1 MPIEQKYKTPNWE
14 WIDVTAPTEEDLQF
28 LHERYHIN
36 YLLLEDTIDP
46 NHLPKY
52 EEVDQVKFFL
62 TRESTDLEKRTL
74 NNMSDIS
81 SKLGI
86 FLLPKLI
93 ITIHRTKSKSINEI
107 CAELNKEDLD
117 KVSRDLLT
125 LRLALKIIKTFD
137 DESSTLLEV
146 MDAMENEIFLKNT
159 NDSVQIRRLYKLK
172 RKSGLNTR
180 ILNISGEWISKFKT
194 LDLEDVQ
201 VMDLLDKQKDVIADF
216 DHLNAQTTNLIS
228 MFLAL
233 SDQKANQVMKL
244 LAIYSVY
251 FLPITF
257 IAGVYGMNF
266 DNMPEIHTKHG
277 YYYTLGVMAFIVI
290 ITFIYMRRKKWQG

>member
-1 MPIEQKYKTPNWE
+1 MPIEQKYKTDHWE
-14 WIDVTAPTEEDLQF
+14 WIDVTAPTDEDLQF

-52 EEVDQVKFFL
+52 EEVGDVKFFL
-62 TRESTDLEKRTL
+62 ARESTDLERRTL
-74 NNMSDIS
+74 NNISDIS

-93 ITIHRTKSKSINEI
+93 ITTHRTKSKSIQEVCEEFKREKPDNF
-107 CAELNKEDLD
+107 
-117 KVSRDLLT
+117 SRD
-125 LRLALKIIKTFD
+125 RLALKLALRVIKTFD
-137 DESSTLLEV
+137 DESQNLLEV
-146 MDAMENEIFLKNT
+146 MDAIENEIFLKNT
-159 NDSVQIRRLYKLK
+159 NHTNQIRRLYKLK
-172 RKSGLNTR
+172 RNSALNTR

-194 LDLEDVQ
+194 LDLEEVE

-216 DHLNAQTTNLIS
+216 DHVNAQTVNLIS

-244 LAIYSVY
+244 LAMYSVY

-257 IAGVYGMNF
+257 IAGIYGMNF
-266 DNMPEIHTKHG
+266 DIMPELHHKNG
-277 YYYTLGVMAFIVI
+277 YYYTLGLMALIVI

>member
-1 MPIEQKYKTPNWE
+1 MPIEQKYKSKHWE
-14 WIDVTAPTEEDLQF
+14 WIDVTAPMEEDLQF
-28 LHERYHIN
+28 LHQRYHIN

-52 EEVDQVKFFL
+52 EEVGDVKFFL

-74 NNMSDIS
+74 NTISDIS

-86 FLLPKLI
+86 FLLPNLI
-93 ITIHRTKSKSINEI
+93 ITTHRTKSKSINEL
-107 CAELNKEDLD
+107 CSELDKEDID
-117 KVSRDLLT
+117 TVKRDELA
-125 LRLALKIIKTFD
+125 LRLALKIMKSFD
-137 DESSTLLEV
+137 DESSNLLEIL
-146 MDAMENEIFLKNT
+146 DAMENEIFLKNT
-159 NDSVQIRRLYKLK
+159 NDSVQIRRLYKVK

-180 ILNISGEWISKFKT
+180 ILNMSGDWISKFKT

-201 VMDLLDKQKDVIADF
+201 VMDLLDKQKDVTADY

-228 MFLAL
+228 MFLAM

-257 IAGVYGMNF
+257 IAGIYGMNF
-266 DNMPEIHTKHG
+266 DNMPELHHKNG
-277 YYYTLGVMAFIVI
+277 YFFTLGLMFVIVTF
-290 ITFIYMRRKKWQG
+290 TFIYMRRKRW

>member
-1 MPIEQKYKTPNWE
+1 MPIEQKYKTAQWE
-14 WIDVTAPTEEDLQF
+14 WIDVTAPTDEDLRF

-46 NHLPKY
+46 NHLPKF
-52 EEVDQVKFFL
+52 EEVGDVKFFL
-62 TRESTDLEKRTL
+62 ARESTDLERRTV
-74 NNMSDIS
+74 NNISDIS

-93 ITIHRTKSKSINEI
+93 ITTHRSKSKSIYEV
-107 CAELNKEDLD
+107 CDELKKENPENI
-117 KVSRDLLT
+117 SRDHLA

-137 DESSTLLEV
+137 DESRNLLEI
-146 MDAMENEIFLKNT
+146 MDAIENEIFLKNT
-159 NDSVQIRRLYKLK
+159 NQSNQIRRLYKLK

-194 LDLEDVQ
+194 LNLEEVE

-216 DHLNAQTTNLIS
+216 DHVNAQTINLIS

-266 DNMPEIHTKHG
+266 DNMPELHHKNG
-277 YYYTLGVMAFIVI
+277 YYFILGLMVLIVV
-290 ITFIYMRRKKWQG
+290 ITFIYTRRKKW

>member
-1 MPIEQKYKTPNWE
+1 MPIEQKYKTAQWE
-14 WIDVTAPTEEDLQF
+14 WIDVTAPTDEDLRF

-46 NHLPKY
+46 NHLPKF
-52 EEVDQVKFFL
+52 EEVGDVKFFL
-62 TRESTDLEKRTL
+62 ARESTDLERRTL
-74 NNMSDIS
+74 NNISDIS

-93 ITIHRTKSKSINEI
+93 ITTHRSKRKSIYEV
-107 CAELNKEDLD
+107 CDELKKENPENI
-117 KVSRDLLT
+117 SRDHLA

-137 DESSTLLEV
+137 DESRNLLEI
-146 MDAMENEIFLKNT
+146 MDAIENEIFLKNT
-159 NDSVQIRRLYKLK
+159 NQSNQIRRLYKLK

-194 LDLEDVQ
+194 LDLEEVE

-216 DHLNAQTTNLIS
+216 DHVNAQTVNLIS

-266 DNMPEIHTKHG
+266 DNMPELHHKNG
-277 YYYTLGVMAFIVI
+277 YYFTLGLMVLIVV
-290 ITFIYMRRKKWQG
+290 ITFIYTRRKKW

>member
-1 MPIEQKYKTPNWE
+1 MPIEQKYKTAQWE
-14 WIDVTAPTEEDLQF
+14 WIDVTAPTDEDLRF

-46 NHLPKY
+46 NHLPKF
-52 EEVDQVKFFL
+52 EEVGDVKFFL
-62 TRESTDLEKRTL
+62 ARESTDLERRTV
-74 NNMSDIS
+74 NNISDIS

-93 ITIHRTKSKSINEI
+93 ITTHRSKSKSIYEV
-107 CAELNKEDLD
+107 CDELKKENPENI
-117 KVSRDLLT
+117 SRDHLA

-137 DESSTLLEV
+137 DESRNLLEI
-146 MDAMENEIFLKNT
+146 MDAIENEIFLKNT
-159 NDSVQIRRLYKLK
+159 NQSNQIRRLYKLK

-194 LDLEDVQ
+194 LDLEEVEA
-201 VMDLLDKQKDVIADF
+201 MDLLDKQKDVIADF
-216 DHLNAQTTNLIS
+216 DHVNAQTVNLIS

-266 DNMPEIHTKHG
+266 DNMPELHHKNG
-277 YYYTLGVMAFIVI
+277 YYFTLGLMVLIVV
-290 ITFIYMRRKKWQG
+290 ITFIYTRRKKW

>member
-1 MPIEQKYKTPNWE
+1 MPIEQKYKSKHWE
-14 WIDVTAPTEEDLQF
+14 WVDVTAPTEEDLQF
-28 LHERYHIN
+28 LHQRYHIN

-52 EEVDQVKFFL
+52 EEVGDVKFFL

-74 NNMSDIS
+74 NTISDIS

-93 ITIHRTKSKSINEI
+93 ITTHRTKSKSINEL
-107 CAELNKEDLD
+107 CSELDKEDID
-117 KVSRDLLT
+117 SVKIDDLA
-125 LRLALKIIKTFD
+125 LRLALKIMKSFD
-137 DESSTLLEV
+137 DESASLLEV

-180 ILNISGEWISKFKT
+180 ILNMSGEWISKFKT

-201 VMDLLDKQKDVIADF
+201 VMDLIDKQKDVIADF

-266 DNMPEIHTKHG
+266 DNMPELHHKHG
-277 YYYTLGVMAFIVI
+277 YFFTIGVMLTIVI
-290 ITFIYMRRKKWQG
+290 VTFIYMRRKRW

>member
-1 MPIEQKYKTPNWE
+1 MK
-14 WIDVTAPTEEDLQF
+14 
-28 LHERYHIN
+28 
-36 YLLLEDTIDP
+36 
-46 NHLPKY
+46 
-52 EEVDQVKFFL
+52 
-62 TRESTDLEKRTL
+62 
-74 NNMSDIS
+74 
-81 SKLGI
+81 
-86 FLLPKLI
+86 
-93 ITIHRTKSKSINEI
+93 
-107 CAELNKEDLD
+107 KENPENI
-117 KVSRDLLT
+117 SRDHLA

-137 DESSTLLEV
+137 DESRNLLEI
-146 MDAMENEIFLKNT
+146 MDAIENEIFLKNT
-159 NDSVQIRRLYKLK
+159 SQSNQIRRLYKLK

-194 LDLEDVQ
+194 LDLEEVE

-216 DHLNAQTTNLIS
+216 DHVNAQTVNLIS

-266 DNMPEIHTKHG
+266 DNMPELHHKNG
-277 YYYTLGVMAFIVI
+277 YYFTLGLMVLIVV
-290 ITFIYMRRKKWQG
+290 ITFIYTRRKKW

>member
-1 MPIEQKYKTPNWE
+1 MPIEQKYKTDHWE
-14 WIDVTAPTEEDLQF
+14 WIDVTAPTDEDLQF

-52 EEVDQVKFFL
+52 EEVGDVKFFL
-62 TRESTDLEKRTL
+62 ARESTDLERRTL
-74 NNMSDIS
+74 NNISDIS

-93 ITIHRTKSKSINEI
+93 ITTHRTKSKSIHEV
-107 CAELNKEDLD
+107 CEEFKKEKPDNF
-117 KVSRDLLT
+117 SRD
-125 LRLALKIIKTFD
+125 RLALKLALRVIKTFD
-137 DESSTLLEV
+137 DESQNLLEV
-146 MDAMENEIFLKNT
+146 MDAIENEIFLKNT
-159 NDSVQIRRLYKLK
+159 NHTNQIRRLYKLK

-180 ILNISGEWISKFKT
+180 ILNMSGEWISKFKT
-194 LDLEDVQ
+194 LDLEEVE

-216 DHLNAQTTNLIS
+216 DHVNAQTVNLIS

-244 LAIYSVY
+244 LAMYSVY

-257 IAGVYGMNF
+257 IAGIYGMNF
-266 DNMPEIHTKHG
+266 DIMPELHHKNG
-277 YYYTLGVMAFIVI
+277 YYYTLGLMALIVI
-290 ITFIYMRRKKWQG
+290 VTFIYMRRKKWQG

>member
-1 MPIEQKYKTPNWE
+1 MPIEQKYKTAQWE
-14 WIDVTAPTEEDLQF
+14 WIDVTAPTDEDLRF

-46 NHLPKY
+46 NHLPKF
-52 EEVDQVKFFL
+52 EEVGDVKFFL
-62 TRESTDLEKRTL
+62 ARESTDLERRTL
-74 NNMSDIS
+74 NNISDIS

-93 ITIHRTKSKSINEI
+93 ITTHRSKSKSIYEV
-107 CAELNKEDLD
+107 CDELKKENPENI
-117 KVSRDLLT
+117 SRDHLA

-137 DESSTLLEV
+137 DESRNLLEI
-146 MDAMENEIFLKNT
+146 MDAIENEIFLKNT
-159 NDSVQIRRLYKLK
+159 NQSNQIRRLYKLK

-194 LDLEDVQ
+194 LNLEEVE

-216 DHLNAQTTNLIS
+216 DHVNAQTINLIS

-266 DNMPEIHTKHG
+266 DNMPELHHKNG
-277 YYYTLGVMAFIVI
+277 YYFTLGLMVLIVV
-290 ITFIYMRRKKWQG
+290 ITFIYTRRKKW

>member
-1 MPIEQKYKTPNWE
+1 MPIEQKYKTAQWE
-14 WIDVTAPTEEDLQF
+14 WIDVTAPTDEDLRF

-46 NHLPKY
+46 NHLPKF
-52 EEVDQVKFFL
+52 EEVGDVKFFL
-62 TRESTDLEKRTL
+62 ARESTDLERRTL
-74 NNMSDIS
+74 NNISDIS

-93 ITIHRTKSKSINEI
+93 ITTHRSKSKSIYEV
-107 CAELNKEDLD
+107 CDELKKENPENI
-117 KVSRDLLT
+117 SRDHLALK
-125 LRLALKIIKTFD
+125 LALKIIKTFD
-137 DESSTLLEV
+137 DESRNLLEI
-146 MDAMENEIFLKNT
+146 MDAIENEIFLKNT
-159 NDSVQIRRLYKLK
+159 NQSNQIRRLYKLK

-194 LDLEDVQ
+194 LDLEEVE

-216 DHLNAQTTNLIS
+216 DHVNAQTVNLIS

-266 DNMPEIHTKHG
+266 DNMPELHHKNG
-277 YYYTLGVMAFIVI
+277 YYFTLGLMVLIVV
-290 ITFIYMRRKKWQG
+290 ITFIYTRRKKW

>member
-1 MPIEQKYKTPNWE
+1 MPIEQKYKTANWE

-52 EEVDQVKFFL
+52 EEVGNVKFFL
-62 TRESTDLEKRTL
+62 TRESTDLERRNL
-74 NNMSDIS
+74 NSISDIS

-93 ITIHRTKSKSINEI
+93 ITTHRVKSKSINEVFE
-107 CAELNKEDLD
+107 ELKKDHPEDI
-117 KVSRDLLT
+117 SRDRLA
-125 LRLALKIIKTFD
+125 LRLALKVMKTFD
-137 DESSTLLEV
+137 DESQTLLEV

-159 NDSVQIRRLYKLK
+159 NQTNQIRRLYKLK

-180 ILNISGEWISKFKT
+180 ILNISGEWISKFKN
-194 LDLEDVQ
+194 LELEEVE

-216 DHLNAQTTNLIS
+216 DHVNAQTVNLIS

-257 IAGVYGMNF
+257 IAGIYGMNF
-266 DNMPEIHTKHG
+266 DNMPELHHKHG
-277 YYYTLGVMAFIVI
+277 YFYTLGLMLLIVVC
-290 ITFIYMRRKKWQG
+290 TFIYTRRKKW

>member
-1 MPIEQKYKTPNWE
+1 MPIEQKYKTAQWE
-14 WIDVTAPTEEDLQF
+14 WIDVTAPTDEDLRF

-46 NHLPKY
+46 NHLPKF
-52 EEVDQVKFFL
+52 EEVGDVKFFL
-62 TRESTDLEKRTL
+62 ARESTDLERRTV
-74 NNMSDIS
+74 NNISDIS

-93 ITIHRTKSKSINEI
+93 ITTHRSKSKSIYEV
-107 CAELNKEDLD
+107 CDELKKENPENI
-117 KVSRDLLT
+117 SRDHLA

-137 DESSTLLEV
+137 DESRNLLEI
-146 MDAMENEIFLKNT
+146 MDAIENEIFLKNT
-159 NDSVQIRRLYKLK
+159 NQSNQIRRLYKLK

-194 LDLEDVQ
+194 LNLEEVE

-216 DHLNAQTTNLIS
+216 DHVNAQTINLIS

-266 DNMPEIHTKHG
+266 DNMPELHHKNG
-277 YYYTLGVMAFIVI
+277 YYFTLGLMVLIVV
-290 ITFIYMRRKKWQG
+290 ITFIYTRRKKW

>member
-1 MPIEQKYKTPNWE
+1 MPIEQKYKTAQWE
-14 WIDVTAPTEEDLQF
+14 WIDVTAPTDEDLRF

-46 NHLPKY
+46 NHLPKF
-52 EEVDQVKFFL
+52 EEVGDVKFFL
-62 TRESTDLEKRTL
+62 ARESTDLERRTL
-74 NNMSDIS
+74 NNISDIS

-93 ITIHRTKSKSINEI
+93 ITTHRLKSKSIYEV
-107 CAELNKEDLD
+107 CEELKKENPDTI
-117 KVSRDLLT
+117 SRDHLA

-137 DESSTLLEV
+137 DESRNLLEI
-146 MDAMENEIFLKNT
+146 MDAIENEIFLKNT
-159 NDSVQIRRLYKLK
+159 NQSNQIRRLYKLK

-194 LDLEDVQ
+194 LDLEEVE

-216 DHLNAQTTNLIS
+216 DHVNAQTVNLIS

-266 DNMPEIHTKHG
+266 DNMPELHHKNG
-277 YYYTLGVMAFIVI
+277 YYFTLGLMVLIVV
-290 ITFIYMRRKKWQG
+290 ITFIYTRRKKW

>member
-1 MPIEQKYKTPNWE
+1 MPIEKKYKTAQWE
-14 WIDVTAPTEEDLQF
+14 WIDVTAPTDEDLRF

-46 NHLPKY
+46 NHLPKF
-52 EEVDQVKFFL
+52 EEVGDVKFFL
-62 TRESTDLEKRTL
+62 ARESTDLERRTL
-74 NNMSDIS
+74 NNISDIS

-93 ITIHRTKSKSINEI
+93 ITTHRLKSKSIYEV
-107 CAELNKEDLD
+107 CEELKKENPDTI
-117 KVSRDLLT
+117 SRDHLA

-137 DESSTLLEV
+137 DESRNLLEI
-146 MDAMENEIFLKNT
+146 MDAIENEIFLKNT
-159 NDSVQIRRLYKLK
+159 NQSNQIRRLYKLK

-194 LDLEDVQ
+194 LNLEEVE

-216 DHLNAQTTNLIS
+216 DHVNAQTINLIS

-266 DNMPEIHTKHG
+266 DNMPELHHKNG
-277 YYYTLGVMAFIVI
+277 YYFTLGLMVLIVV
-290 ITFIYMRRKKWQG
+290 ITFIYTRRKKW

>member
-1 MPIEQKYKTPNWE
+1 MPIEQKYKTAQWE
-14 WIDVTAPTEEDLQF
+14 WIDVTAPTDEDLRF

-46 NHLPKY
+46 NHLPKF
-52 EEVDQVKFFL
+52 EEVGDVKFFL
-62 TRESTDLEKRTL
+62 ARESTDLERRTL
-74 NNMSDIS
+74 NNISDIS

-93 ITIHRTKSKSINEI
+93 ITTHRSKSKSIYEV
-107 CAELNKEDLD
+107 CDELKKENPENI
-117 KVSRDLLT
+117 SRDHLA

-137 DESSTLLEV
+137 DESRNLLEI
-146 MDAMENEIFLKNT
+146 MDAIENEIFLKNT
-159 NDSVQIRRLYKLK
+159 NQSNQIRRLYKLK

-194 LDLEDVQ
+194 LDLEEVE

-216 DHLNAQTTNLIS
+216 DHVNAQTVNLIS

-266 DNMPEIHTKHG
+266 DNMPELHHKNG
-277 YYYTLGVMAFIVI
+277 YYFTLGLMVLIVV
-290 ITFIYMRRKKWQG
+290 ITFIYTRRKKW

>member
-1 MPIEQKYKTPNWE
+1 MPIEQKYKHAHWE
-14 WIDVTAPTEEDLQF
+14 WLDVIAPTEEDLQF

-36 YLLLEDTIDP
+36 KMLLEDTIDP

-62 TRESTDLEKRTL
+62 TRESTDLDRRAL
-74 NNMSDIS
+74 NNISDIS

-86 FLLPKLI
+86 FLVPGLI
-93 ITIHRTKSKSINEI
+93 ITTHRAQSKSINEVFE
-107 CAELNKEDLD
+107 ELLKEKPDD
-117 KVSRDLLT
+117 ITRDRLA

-137 DESSTLLEV
+137 DESKTLLEI
-146 MDAMENEIFLKNT
+146 MDAIENEIFLKNT
-159 NDSVQIRRLYKLK
+159 NQTNQIRRLYKLK

-180 ILNISGEWISKFKT
+180 ILNISAEWITKFKN
-194 LDLEDVQ
+194 LDLQEVE

-216 DHLNAQTTNLIS
+216 DHVNAQTVNLIS

-257 IAGVYGMNF
+257 IAGIYGMNF
-266 DNMPEIHTKHG
+266 DNMPELHHKNG
-277 YYYTLGVMAFIVI
+277 YYFTLGLMLLIVV
-290 ITFIYMRRKKWQG
+290 ITFIYMRRKRW

>member
-1 MPIEQKYKTPNWE
+1 MPIEQKYKTAQWE
-14 WIDVTAPTEEDLQF
+14 WIDVTAPTDEDLRF

-46 NHLPKY
+46 NHLPKF
-52 EEVDQVKFFL
+52 EEVGDVKFFL
-62 TRESTDLEKRTL
+62 ARESTDLERRTL
-74 NNMSDIS
+74 NNISDIS

-93 ITIHRTKSKSINEI
+93 ITTHRSKSKSIYEV
-107 CAELNKEDLD
+107 CDELKKENPENI
-117 KVSRDLLT
+117 SRDHLALK
-125 LRLALKIIKTFD
+125 LALKIIKTFD
-137 DESSTLLEV
+137 DESRNLLEI
-146 MDAMENEIFLKNT
+146 MDAIENEIFLKNT
-159 NDSVQIRRLYKLK
+159 NQSNQIRRLYKLK

-194 LDLEDVQ
+194 LNLEEVE

-216 DHLNAQTTNLIS
+216 DHVNAQTVNLIS

-266 DNMPEIHTKHG
+266 DNMPELHHKNG
-277 YYYTLGVMAFIVI
+277 YYFTLGLMVLIVV
-290 ITFIYMRRKKWQG
+290 ITFIYTRRKKW

>member
-1 MPIEQKYKTPNWE
+1 MPIEQKYKTAQWE
-14 WIDVTAPTEEDLQF
+14 WIDVTAPTDEDLRF

-46 NHLPKY
+46 NHLPKF
-52 EEVDQVKFFL
+52 EEVGDVKFFL
-62 TRESTDLEKRTL
+62 ARESTDLERRTV
-74 NNMSDIS
+74 NNISDIS

-93 ITIHRTKSKSINEI
+93 ITTHRSKSKSIYEV
-107 CAELNKEDLD
+107 CDELKKENPENI
-117 KVSRDLLT
+117 SRDHLA

-137 DESSTLLEV
+137 DESRNLLEI
-146 MDAMENEIFLKNT
+146 MDAIENEIFLKNT
-159 NDSVQIRRLYKLK
+159 SQSNQIRRLYKLK

-194 LDLEDVQ
+194 LDLEEVE

-216 DHLNAQTTNLIS
+216 DHVNAQTVNLIS

-266 DNMPEIHTKHG
+266 DNMPELHHKNG
-277 YYYTLGVMAFIVI
+277 YYFTLGLMVLIVV
-290 ITFIYMRRKKWQG
+290 ITFIYTRRKKW

>member
-1 MPIEQKYKTPNWE
+1 MPIEQKYKTAQWE
-14 WIDVTAPTEEDLQF
+14 WIDVTAPTDEDLRF

-46 NHLPKY
+46 NHLPKF
-52 EEVDQVKFFL
+52 EEVGDVKFFL
-62 TRESTDLEKRTL
+62 ARESTDLERRTV
-74 NNMSDIS
+74 NNISDIS

-93 ITIHRTKSKSINEI
+93 ITTHRSKSKSIYEV
-107 CAELNKEDLD
+107 CDELKKENPENI
-117 KVSRDLLT
+117 SRDHLA

-137 DESSTLLEV
+137 DESRNLLEI
-146 MDAMENEIFLKNT
+146 MDAIENEIFLKNT
-159 NDSVQIRRLYKLK
+159 NQSNQIRRLYKLK

-194 LDLEDVQ
+194 LNLEEVE

-216 DHLNAQTTNLIS
+216 DHVNAQTVNLIS

-266 DNMPEIHTKHG
+266 DNMPELHHKNG
-277 YYYTLGVMAFIVI
+277 YYFTLGLMVLIVVS
-290 ITFIYMRRKKWQG
+290 TFIYTRRKKW

>member
-1 MPIEQKYKTPNWE
+1 MPIEQKYKTAQWE
-14 WIDVTAPTEEDLQF
+14 WIDVTAPTDEDLRF

-46 NHLPKY
+46 NHLPKF
-52 EEVDQVKFFL
+52 EEVGDVKFFL
-62 TRESTDLEKRTL
+62 ARESTDLERRTL
-74 NNMSDIS
+74 NNISDIS

-93 ITIHRTKSKSINEI
+93 ITTHRSKSKSIYEV
-107 CAELNKEDLD
+107 CDELKKENPENI
-117 KVSRDLLT
+117 SRDHLA

-137 DESSTLLEV
+137 DESRNLLEI
-146 MDAMENEIFLKNT
+146 MDAIENEIFLKNT
-159 NDSVQIRRLYKLK
+159 SQSNQIRRLYKLK

-194 LDLEDVQ
+194 LDLEEVE

-216 DHLNAQTTNLIS
+216 DHVNAQTVNLIS

-266 DNMPEIHTKHG
+266 DNMPELHHKNG
-277 YYYTLGVMAFIVI
+277 YYFTLGLMVLIVV
-290 ITFIYMRRKKWQG
+290 ITFIYTRRKKW

>member
-1 MPIEQKYKTPNWE
+1 MPIEQKYKSKHWE

-28 LHERYHIN
+28 LHQRYHIN

-52 EEVDQVKFFL
+52 EEVGDVKFFL

-74 NNMSDIS
+74 NTISDIS

-86 FLLPKLI
+86 FLLPNLI
-93 ITIHRTKSKSINEI
+93 ITTHRTKSKSINEL
-107 CAELNKEDLD
+107 CSELDKEDID
-117 KVSRDLLT
+117 TVKRDELA
-125 LRLALKIIKTFD
+125 LRLALKIMKSFD
-137 DESSTLLEV
+137 DESSNLLEIL
-146 MDAMENEIFLKNT
+146 DAMENEIFLKNT
-159 NDSVQIRRLYKLK
+159 NDSVQIRRLYKVK

-180 ILNISGEWISKFKT
+180 ILNMSGDWISKFKT

-201 VMDLLDKQKDVIADF
+201 VMDLLDKQKDVTADY

-228 MFLAL
+228 MFLAM

-257 IAGVYGMNF
+257 IAGIYGMNF
-266 DNMPEIHTKHG
+266 DNMPELHHKNG
-277 YYYTLGVMAFIVI
+277 YFFTLGLMFVIVTF
-290 ITFIYMRRKKWQG
+290 TFIYMRRKRW

>member
-1 MPIEQKYKTPNWE
+1 MPIEQKYKTANWE

-52 EEVDQVKFFL
+52 EEVDNVKFFL
-62 TRESTDLEKRTL
+62 TRESTDLERRNL
-74 NNMSDIS
+74 NSISDIS

-93 ITIHRTKSKSINEI
+93 ITTHRVKSKSINEV
-107 CAELNKEDLD
+107 CEELKKDNPENI
-117 KVSRDLLT
+117 SRDKLA
-125 LRLALKIIKTFD
+125 LRLALKVMKTFD
-137 DESSTLLEV
+137 DESQTLLEV

-159 NDSVQIRRLYKLK
+159 NQTNQIRRLYKLK

-180 ILNISGEWISKFKT
+180 ILNISGEWISKFKNLE
-194 LDLEDVQ
+194 LDDVE

-216 DHLNAQTTNLIS
+216 DHVNAQTVNLIS

-257 IAGVYGMNF
+257 IAGIYGMNF
-266 DNMPEIHTKHG
+266 DNMPELHHKHG
-277 YYYTLGVMAFIVI
+277 YFYTLGLMLLIVVC
-290 ITFIYMRRKKWQG
+290 TFIYTRRKKW

>member
-1 MPIEQKYKTPNWE
+1 MPIEQKYKHANWE
-14 WIDVTAPTEEDLQF
+14 WLDVIAPTEEDLQF

-36 YLLLEDTIDP
+36 EMLLEDTIDP

-62 TRESTDLEKRTL
+62 TRESTDLERRAL
-74 NNMSDIS
+74 NNISDIS

-86 FLLPKLI
+86 FLVPGLI
-93 ITIHRTKSKSINEI
+93 ITTHRAQSKSINKVYE
-107 CAELNKEDLD
+107 ELLKEKPDD
-117 KVSRDLLT
+117 ITRDRLA

-137 DESSTLLEV
+137 DESNTLLEI
-146 MDAMENEIFLKNT
+146 MDAIENEIFLKNT
-159 NDSVQIRRLYKLK
+159 NQTNQIRRLYKLK

-180 ILNISGEWISKFKT
+180 ILNISAEWITKFRN
-194 LDLEDVQ
+194 LDLQEVE

-216 DHLNAQTTNLIS
+216 DHVNAQTVNLIS

-257 IAGVYGMNF
+257 IAGIYGMNF
-266 DNMPEIHTKHG
+266 DNMPELHHEYG
-277 YYYTLGVMAFIVI
+277 YFFTLGLMALIVI
-290 ITFIYMRRKKWQG
+290 ITFIYMRRKRW

>member
-1 MPIEQKYKTPNWE
+1 MPIEQKYKTAQWE
-14 WIDVTAPTEEDLQF
+14 WIDVTAPTDEDLRV

-46 NHLPKY
+46 NHLPKF
-52 EEVDQVKFFL
+52 EEVGDVKFFL
-62 TRESTDLEKRTL
+62 ARESTDLERRTL
-74 NNMSDIS
+74 NNISDIS

-93 ITIHRTKSKSINEI
+93 ITTHRSKSKSIYEV
-107 CAELNKEDLD
+107 CDELKKENPENI
-117 KVSRDLLT
+117 SRDHLA

-137 DESSTLLEV
+137 DESRNLLEI
-146 MDAMENEIFLKNT
+146 MDAIENEIFLKNT
-159 NDSVQIRRLYKLK
+159 NQSNQIRRLYKLK

-194 LDLEDVQ
+194 LDLEEVE

-216 DHLNAQTTNLIS
+216 DHVNAQTVNLIS

-266 DNMPEIHTKHG
+266 DNMPELHHKNG
-277 YYYTLGVMAFIVI
+277 YYFTLGLMVLIVV
-290 ITFIYMRRKKWQG
+290 ITFIYTRRKKW

>member
-1 MPIEQKYKTPNWE
+1 MPIEQKYKTVQWE
-14 WIDVTAPTEEDLQF
+14 WIDVSAPTDEDLRF

-46 NHLPKY
+46 NHLPKF
-52 EEVDQVKFFL
+52 EEVGDVKFFL
-62 TRESTDLEKRTL
+62 ARESTDLERRTL
-74 NNMSDIS
+74 NNISDIS

-93 ITIHRTKSKSINEI
+93 ITTHRSKSKSIYEV
-107 CAELNKEDLD
+107 CDELKKENPENI
-117 KVSRDLLT
+117 SRDHLA

-137 DESSTLLEV
+137 DESRNLLEI
-146 MDAMENEIFLKNT
+146 MDAIENEIFLKNT
-159 NDSVQIRRLYKLK
+159 NQSNQIRRLYKLK

-194 LDLEDVQ
+194 LDLEEVE

-216 DHLNAQTTNLIS
+216 DHVNAQTVNLIS

-266 DNMPEIHTKHG
+266 DNMPELHHKNG
-277 YYYTLGVMAFIVI
+277 YYFTLGLMVLIVV
-290 ITFIYMRRKKWQG
+290 ITFIYTRRKKW

>member
-1 MPIEQKYKTPNWE
+1 MPIEQKYKTTDWE
-14 WIDVTAPTEEDLQF
+14 WVDVTAPTEEDLQF

-52 EEVDQVKFFL
+52 EEVDNVKFFL
-62 TRESTDLEKRTL
+62 ARESTDLERRTL
-74 NNMSDIS
+74 NNISDIS

-93 ITIHRTKSKSINEI
+93 ITTHRAKSKSIQEV
-107 CAELNKEDLD
+107 CDEFRTD
-117 KVSRDLLT
+117 KPENCSRDG
-125 LRLALKIIKTFD
+125 LALKLALRIIKTFD
-137 DESSTLLEV
+137 DESQNLLEI
-146 MDAMENEIFLKNT
+146 MDTIENEIFLKNT
-159 NDSVQIRRLYKLK
+159 NHTNQIRRLYKLK

-180 ILNISGEWISKFKT
+180 ILNMSGEWISKFKT
-194 LDLEDVQ
+194 LDLEEVQ

-216 DHLNAQTTNLIS
+216 DHVNAQTVNLIS

-244 LAIYSVY
+244 LAMYSVY

-257 IAGVYGMNF
+257 IAGIYGMNF
-266 DNMPEIHTKHG
+266 DNMPELHHANG
-277 YYYTLGVMAFIVI
+277 YYFTLGLMALIVI
-290 ITFIYMRRKKWQG
+290 VTFIYMRRKKWQG

>member
-1 MPIEQKYKTPNWE
+1 MPIEQKYKTAQWE
-14 WIDVTAPTEEDLQF
+14 WIDVTAPTDEDLRF

-46 NHLPKY
+46 NHLPKF
-52 EEVDQVKFFL
+52 EEVGDVKFFL
-62 TRESTDLEKRTL
+62 ARESTDLERRTV
-74 NNMSDIS
+74 NNISDIS

-93 ITIHRTKSKSINEI
+93 ITTHRSKSKSIYEV
-107 CAELNKEDLD
+107 CDELKKENPENI
-117 KVSRDLLT
+117 SRDHLA

-137 DESSTLLEV
+137 DESRNLLEI
-146 MDAMENEIFLKNT
+146 MDAIENEIFLKNT
-159 NDSVQIRRLYKLK
+159 NQSNQIRRLYKLK

-194 LDLEDVQ
+194 LDLEEVEA
-201 VMDLLDKQKDVIADF
+201 MDLLDKQKDVIADF
-216 DHLNAQTTNLIS
+216 DHVNAQTVNLIS

-266 DNMPEIHTKHG
+266 DNMPELHHKNG
-277 YYYTLGVMAFIVI
+277 YYFTLGLMVLIVVS
-290 ITFIYMRRKKWQG
+290 TFIYTRRKKW

>member
-1 MPIEQKYKTPNWE
+1 MPIEQKYKTAQWE
-14 WIDVTAPTEEDLQF
+14 WIDVTAPTDEDLRF

-46 NHLPKY
+46 NHLPKF
-52 EEVDQVKFFL
+52 EEVGDVKFFL
-62 TRESTDLEKRTL
+62 ARESTDLERRTV
-74 NNMSDIS
+74 NNISDIS

-93 ITIHRTKSKSINEI
+93 ITTHRSKSKSIYEV
-107 CAELNKEDLD
+107 CDELKKENPENI
-117 KVSRDLLT
+117 SRDHLA

-137 DESSTLLEV
+137 DESRNLLEI
-146 MDAMENEIFLKNT
+146 MDAIENEIFLKNT
-159 NDSVQIRRLYKLK
+159 NQSNQIRRLYKLK

-194 LDLEDVQ
+194 LDLEEVE

-216 DHLNAQTTNLIS
+216 DHVNAQTINLIS

-266 DNMPEIHTKHG
+266 DNMPELHHKNG
-277 YYYTLGVMAFIVI
+277 YYFTLGLMVLIVV
-290 ITFIYMRRKKWQG
+290 ITFIYTRRKKW

>member
-1 MPIEQKYKTPNWE
+1 MPIEQKYKHANWE
-14 WIDVTAPTEEDLQF
+14 WLDVIAPTEEDLQF

-36 YLLLEDTIDP
+36 EMLLEDTIDP

-62 TRESTDLEKRTL
+62 TRESTDLERRAL
-74 NNMSDIS
+74 NNISDIS

-86 FLLPKLI
+86 FLVPGLI
-93 ITIHRTKSKSINEI
+93 ITMHRAQSKSINKVYE
-107 CAELNKEDLD
+107 ELLKEKPDD
-117 KVSRDLLT
+117 ITRDRLA

-137 DESSTLLEV
+137 DESKTLLEI
-146 MDAMENEIFLKNT
+146 MDAIENEIFLKNT
-159 NDSVQIRRLYKLK
+159 NQTNQIRRLYKLK

-180 ILNISGEWISKFKT
+180 ILNISAEWITKFKN
-194 LDLEDVQ
+194 LDLQEVE

-216 DHLNAQTTNLIS
+216 DHVNAQTVNLIS

-257 IAGVYGMNF
+257 IAGIYGMNF
-266 DNMPEIHTKHG
+266 DNMPELHHKNG
-277 YYYTLGVMAFIVI
+277 YYFTLGLMLLIVV
-290 ITFIYMRRKKWQG
+290 ITFIYMRRKRW

>member
-1 MPIEQKYKTPNWE
+1 MPIELKYKHADWE
-14 WIDVTAPTEEDLQF
+14 WLDVVAPTDEDLRF
-28 LHERYHIN
+28 MHERYHIN
-36 YLLLEDTIDP
+36 ELLLEDTVDP

-62 TRESTDLEKRTL
+62 TRESTDMERRTL

-81 SKLGI
+81 TKLGI
-86 FLLPKLI
+86 FLVPGLI
-93 ITIHRTKSKSINEI
+93 ITTHRSKSQSINEVFE
-107 CAELNKEDLD
+107 ELERDNPVDL
-117 KVSRDLLT
+117 SRDGLA

-137 DESSTLLEV
+137 DESRTLLEV
-146 MDAMENEIFLKNT
+146 MDTIENEIFLKNT
-159 NDSVQIRRLYKLK
+159 NQTYQIRRLYKLK

-180 ILNISGEWISKFKT
+180 ILNISADWITKFKT
-194 LDLEDVQ
+194 LDLQEVE

-216 DHLNAQTTNLIS
+216 DHVNAQTVNLIS

-257 IAGVYGMNF
+257 IAGIYGMNF
-266 DNMPEIHTKHG
+266 DNMPELHHKNG
-277 YYYTLGVMAFIVI
+277 YYFTLGLMALIVI
-290 ITFIYMRRKKWQG
+290 VTFIYMRRKRW

>member
-1 MPIEQKYKTPNWE
+1 MPIEQKYKTAQWE
-14 WIDVTAPTEEDLQF
+14 WIDVTAPTDEDLRF

-46 NHLPKY
+46 NHLPKF
-52 EEVDQVKFFL
+52 EEVGDVKFFL
-62 TRESTDLEKRTL
+62 ARESTDLERRTL
-74 NNMSDIS
+74 NNISDIS

-93 ITIHRTKSKSINEI
+93 ITTHRSKSKSIYEV
-107 CAELNKEDLD
+107 CDELKKENPENI
-117 KVSRDLLT
+117 SRDHLA

-137 DESSTLLEV
+137 DESRNLLEI
-146 MDAMENEIFLKNT
+146 MDAIENEIFLKNT
-159 NDSVQIRRLYKLK
+159 NQSNQIRRLYKLK

-194 LDLEDVQ
+194 LDLEEVE

-216 DHLNAQTTNLIS
+216 DHVNAQTVNLIS

-266 DNMPEIHTKHG
+266 DNMPELHHKNG
-277 YYYTLGVMAFIVI
+277 YYFTLGLMVLIVVS
-290 ITFIYMRRKKWQG
+290 TFIYTRRKKW

>member
-1 MPIEQKYKTPNWE
+1 MPIELKYKHADWE
-14 WIDVTAPTEEDLQF
+14 WLDVVAPTDEDLRF
-28 LHERYHIN
+28 MHERYHIN
-36 YLLLEDTIDP
+36 ELLLEDTVDP

-62 TRESTDLEKRTL
+62 TRESTDMERRTL

-81 SKLGI
+81 TKLGI
-86 FLLPKLI
+86 FLVPGLI
-93 ITIHRTKSKSINEI
+93 ITTHRSKSQSINEVFE
-107 CAELNKEDLD
+107 ELERENPIDL
-117 KVSRDLLT
+117 SRDGLA

-137 DESSTLLEV
+137 DESRTLLEV
-146 MDAMENEIFLKNT
+146 MDTIENEIFLKNT
-159 NDSVQIRRLYKLK
+159 NQTYQIRRLYKLK

-180 ILNISGEWISKFKT
+180 ILNISADWITKFKT
-194 LDLEDVQ
+194 LDLQEVE

-216 DHLNAQTTNLIS
+216 DHVNAQTVNLIS

-257 IAGVYGMNF
+257 IAGIYGMNF
-266 DNMPEIHTKHG
+266 DNMPELHHKNG
-277 YYYTLGVMAFIVI
+277 YFFTLGLMALIVI
-290 ITFIYMRRKKWQG
+290 ITFIYMRRKRW

>member
-1 MPIEQKYKTPNWE
+1 MPIEQKYKTAQWE
-14 WIDVTAPTEEDLQF
+14 WIDVTAPTDEDLRF

-46 NHLPKY
+46 NHLPKF
-52 EEVDQVKFFL
+52 EEVGDVKFFL
-62 TRESTDLEKRTL
+62 ARESTDLERRTL
-74 NNMSDIS
+74 NNISDIS

-93 ITIHRTKSKSINEI
+93 ITTHRSKSKSIYEV
-107 CAELNKEDLD
+107 CDELKKENPENI
-117 KVSRDLLT
+117 SRDHLA

-137 DESSTLLEV
+137 DESRNLLEI
-146 MDAMENEIFLKNT
+146 MDAIENEIFLKNT
-159 NDSVQIRRLYKLK
+159 SQSNQIRRLYKLK

-194 LDLEDVQ
+194 LDLEEVE

-216 DHLNAQTTNLIS
+216 DHVNAQTLNLIS

-266 DNMPEIHTKHG
+266 DNMPELHHKNG
-277 YYYTLGVMAFIVI
+277 YYFTLGLMVLIVV
-290 ITFIYMRRKKWQG
+290 ITFIYTRRKKW